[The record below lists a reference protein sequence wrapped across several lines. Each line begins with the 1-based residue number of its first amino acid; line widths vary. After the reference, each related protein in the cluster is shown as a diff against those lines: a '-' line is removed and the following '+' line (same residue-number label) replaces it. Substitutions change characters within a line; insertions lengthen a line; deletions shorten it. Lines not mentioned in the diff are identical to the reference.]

1 MEVYKNKEEH
11 LRIEA
16 EKEAQ
21 IQKQVKELSTL
32 ETLEEKLEYWTTNLK
47 HRSLFR
53 GIGKGEEILNLLEGA
68 TNRNERLEVVKA
80 EISRLDETNEDFL
93 STRFRKRFYSRIAE
107 TNDIELTKTKFIEK
121 IEKHINTKEFPDIY
135 TKHKLKGFK
144 AYNGGRSIESKVEDL
159 QSFSIGLKDRSFFK
173 YTYEGYLLAELVSE
187 IKKNTKSEEAGQT
200 KDNRIE
206 VNITAEKF
214 AALMYLLSTKG
225 VFDLAYFDF
234 NTNYYNGEETAKL
247 CQKHFKIIS
256 QKGKTKGQ
264 EVSFETLKKAFKE
277 SVITTTLETGID
289 NLFEAL
295 VNLPKLNKTS

>member
-32 ETLEEKLEYWTTNLK
+32 ETLEKKLEYWTTNLK

-80 EISRLDETNEDFL
+80 EISRLDETNKDFL
-93 STRFRKRFYSRIAE
+93 SVRFEKKFHSRVAE

-135 TKHKLKGFK
+135 TEYKLKGFY
-144 AYNGGRSIESKVEDL
+144 AYNGGRSIESKVEDV
-159 QSFSIGLKDRSFFK
+159 QSFSIGLKDRLFFK
-173 YTYEGYLLAELVSE
+173 HIYEGYLLAELVSE
-187 IKKNTKSEEAGQT
+187 IKTYNKSEEAGPT
-200 KDNRIE
+200 KDNRIV
-206 VNITAEKF
+206 VNIGIKKF
-214 AALMYLLSTKG
+214 AALMFLLSDKG

-234 NTNYYNGEETAKL
+234 NRNLYNGEEAAKI
-247 CQKHFKIIS
+247 CRQHFKVLN
-256 QKGKTKGQ
+256 QRGEG
-264 EVSFETLKKAFKE
+264 EVSPKTMEQAFKPSQME
-277 SVITTTLETGID
+277 ETIEGVD
-289 NLFEAL
+289 DLFKAIKS
-295 VNLPKLNKTS
+295 LPKLTKET